1 MSRGPENTF
10 IAGLKRYLP
19 PELYVLKNN
28 NQYHAGVPDLWISG
42 NKADLWLE
50 IKFIVLPKRSDT
62 PIKINLSELQKNWLR
77 SRSAE
82 GRHVAVIVGS
92 KSGGVYFND
101 LSWDYTYT
109 SDDFA
114 RLSQTRQALAAE
126 IAAACNKR

>member
-1 MSRGPENTF
+1 MATPENTF
-10 IAGLKRYLP
+10 IAAVHRHLPAGLYHMKHH
-19 PELYVLKNN
+19 
-28 NQYHAGVPDLWISG
+28 NQYNGGIADVWYSG
-42 NKADLWLE
+42 NAADLWVE
-50 IKFIVLPKRSDT
+50 YKFIVLPKRPDT

-92 KSGGVYFND
+92 KSGGVYFNN

-109 SDDFA
+109 SDDFV

-126 IAAACNKR
+126 ITRFCTRVK